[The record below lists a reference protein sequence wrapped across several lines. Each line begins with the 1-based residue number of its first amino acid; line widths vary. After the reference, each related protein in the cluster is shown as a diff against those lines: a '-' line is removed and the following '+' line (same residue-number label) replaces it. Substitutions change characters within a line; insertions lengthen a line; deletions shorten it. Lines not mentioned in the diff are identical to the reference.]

1 MKRKNRS
8 ADRASNKAY
17 QLVAGRDT
25 RDRDEP
31 SAETFKEAEQDASDP
46 THEKEIPS
54 K

>member
-8 ADRASNKAY
+8 ADRASSKPD
-17 QLVAGRDT
+17 QPVAMRLR